1 MTNSVLI
8 GLVLLVRRVRIWGG
22 AGKEDP
28 CVSETLLRGGVG
40 LQKHILKLSWFCF
53 HRPSIYFKISNDIK
67 GRCNI
72 TCQPVLTIY
81 YV

>member
-1 MTNSVLI
+1 MTNSVLN

-28 CVSETLLRGGVG
+28 CVSETLQRRR
-40 LQKHILKLSWFCF
+40 WFAKAHF
-53 HRPSIYFKISNDIK
+53 KVIMVLFYRPSIYFKISNDIK